1 MGPCHLA
8 GVPLVVY
15 PAGGPTAQ
23 RRPATIILA
32 FALGVLGS
40 LAPLGAATLLLGRV
54 AGDLGISSNYPV
66 AAICALAG
74 LYLLDWLPL
83 EGLGRWLTR
92 LFGGGR
98 NGIGMGGLPRTRTRG
113 PAAAL
118 FLGLVFGLALGP
130 CAFAWIAPVLG
141 LAWME
146 APQGLLFPA
155 LLLALFALG
164 HVAGVLLAAGSLHR
178 VQRWLDALGRGRG
191 FGAGR
196 ALCVGLHLG
205 RRSLSAGNRLMD
217 CAQPQPGS
225 VPGKIEVLECFS
237 YGCPRCGQ
245 LKRGDRLAE
254 RHRVDAVPM
263 IAVVGRYAV
272 VGSGAQ
278 GYADLLTIADG

>member
-1 MGPCHLA
+1 MELLPSLSAALSGAAPMAVLAAFAWGFASIWMSPCHLA
-8 GVPLVVY
+8 GVPLVVGY
-15 PAGGPTAQ
+15 LSGGPTPE
-23 RRPATIILA
+23 RRPVAIILA
-32 FALGVLGS
+32 FALGVLVS
-40 LAPLGAATLLLGRV
+40 LVPLGAATLLLGRV

-66 AAICALAG
+66 AALCALVG

-92 LFGGGR
+92 VFGGGR
-98 NGIGMGGLPRTRTRG
+98 GGTGIGGLPRTRTRG

-178 VQRWLDALGRGRG
+178 VQRWLDALSSGRGLR
-191 FGAGR
+191 AGR
-196 ALCVGLHLG
+196 ALCGGL
-205 RRSLSAGNRLMD
+205 
-217 CAQPQPGS
+217 
-225 VPGKIEVLECFS
+225 
-237 YGCPRCGQ
+237 
-245 LKRGDRLAE
+245 
-254 RHRVDAVPM
+254 
-263 IAVVGRYAV
+263 
-272 VGSGAQ
+272 
-278 GYADLLTIADG
+278 LLTAAVYLLATA